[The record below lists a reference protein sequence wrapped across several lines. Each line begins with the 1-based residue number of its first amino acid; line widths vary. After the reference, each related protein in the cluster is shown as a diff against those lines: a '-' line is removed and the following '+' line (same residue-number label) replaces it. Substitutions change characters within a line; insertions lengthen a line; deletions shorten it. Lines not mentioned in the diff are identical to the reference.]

1 VEVKYLAPLD
11 GFDFS
16 ATKGKWFIEGTSP
29 LPFNIPVIQARS
41 TLPFVIAKDKEI
53 VIKDSLTGKTVLAVY
68 RNRIGP
74 DALEIMQE
82 TIKEMMQIRR
92 KVARSNLAE
101 LNQGSM
107 AAAGY
112 FIFLYLIF
120 LKIYIFI
127 FFNYI
132 Y

>member
-1 VEVKYLAPLD
+1 LSSAQEVEVKYLAPLD
-11 GFDFS
+11 SFDFS
-16 ATKGKWFIEGTSP
+16 ATKGKWFIEGTNP
-29 LPFNIPVIQARS
+29 LPSNIPVLQARS
-41 TLPFVIAKDKEI
+41 FLPFVIAKDKEI

-74 DALEIMQE
+74 GALEIMQKA
-82 TIKEMMQIRR
+82 IKEIMQLRR
-92 KVARSNLAE
+92 KVARGNIAG

-120 LKIYIFI
+120 
-127 FFNYI
+127 
-132 Y
+132 

>member
-1 VEVKYLAPLD
+1 MEVKYLAPLD
-11 GFDFS
+11 DFDFS
-16 ATKGKWFIEGTSP
+16 AIKGKWFIEGTSP
-29 LPFNIPVIQARS
+29 LPSNIPVIQARS

-53 VIKDSLTGKTVLAVY
+53 VIKDSLIGKTVLAVY
-68 RNRIGP
+68 HNRIGP

-92 KVARSNLAE
+92 KVARGNLAE

-112 FIFLYLIF
+112 FIFLF
-120 LKIYIFI
+120 
-127 FFNYI
+127 
-132 Y
+132 

>member
-1 VEVKYLAPLD
+1 MSSAQKVEVKYLAPLD
-11 GFDFS
+11 DFDFS
-16 ATKGKWFIEGTSP
+16 ATKSKWFIEDTSS
-29 LPFNIPVIQARS
+29 LPSNIPVIQVQS

-92 KVARSNLAE
+92 KVVRSNLTK
-101 LNQGSM
+101 LNQGSI
-107 AAAGY
+107 AAARY

-120 LKIYIFI
+120 
-127 FFNYI
+127 
-132 Y
+132 